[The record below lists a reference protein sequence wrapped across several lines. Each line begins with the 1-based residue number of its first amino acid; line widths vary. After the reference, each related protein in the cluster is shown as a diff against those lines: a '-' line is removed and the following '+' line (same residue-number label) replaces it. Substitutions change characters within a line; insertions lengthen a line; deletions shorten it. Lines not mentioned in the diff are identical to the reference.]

1 MADGTFVTAEM
12 VSDELTSLTTQRL
25 PVAVSAQRL
34 AWACRRVVDL
44 IKGTAYEVPGGADA
58 PNGWKL
64 LAVEWLAASMY
75 ARFPEYFRAKMPT
88 IEEVELRIA
97 RTARIEPSENKTY
110 ARSNGLAEGDWDYE
124 PCGGVYP

>member
-97 RTARIEPSENKTY
+97 RTARVEPGENKTY
-110 ARSNGLAEGDWDYE
+110 AQSSSGDEWDYA
-124 PCGGVYP
+124 GGIVP